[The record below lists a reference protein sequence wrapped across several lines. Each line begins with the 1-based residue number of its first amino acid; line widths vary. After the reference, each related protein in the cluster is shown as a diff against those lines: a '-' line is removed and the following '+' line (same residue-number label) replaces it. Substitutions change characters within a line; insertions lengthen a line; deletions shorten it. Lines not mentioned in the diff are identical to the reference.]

1 MAVELSFLSQYL
13 AGTSAEFW
21 REKEAGGWAT
31 VLVVLFL
38 FAYHFSRSFYAL
50 CRRSHLSANPE
61 SPMVHR
67 PLPKANSNSSSGIS
81 KFITEGDLRDLISGL
96 EGKLNDGERWE
107 DVIEKKNGHVTYMA
121 KSCRPKDGPLKYLSV
136 TRFEKCSTE
145 LLRDFYM
152 DNEYR
157 KEWDKTVIE
166 HKQLDVDETSG
177 TEIGLTLKKF
187 PFLTA
192 REYVLAWRVWEGDDK
207 TFYCLIKDCDHPLAP
222 RQKKFVRVRSFISGW
237 RIKKVPGRDACEV
250 TVVHQEDAGMNTEM
264 AKLVFAK
271 GIWSYVC
278 KMSNALHEYSSRNRK
293 QSSSVSTL
301 LKIIKKVPPE
311 VQNETEIENP
321 ERRQLSN
328 AASTSNYKG
337 RLSNPEKC
345 KSSHT
350 STSDHKGTPLKKWVN
365 RLLLIGGIVCLSRGR
380 SALGTQVAMAVVLKQ
395 LMKGQVDPA
404 PAPAPAPALRV

>member
-1 MAVELSFLSQYL
+1 MAFELSFLSHYL
-13 AGTSAEFW
+13 AGTGTSGEFW
-21 REKEAGGWAT
+21 LEKEAGGWAT

-38 FAYHFSRSFYAL
+38 FAYHFFRSFYAL
-50 CRRSHLSANPE
+50 RRRCHLSAIPQY
-61 SPMVHR
+61 PMVHR
-67 PLPKANSNSSSGIS
+67 PSPKANSSSGIS

-96 EGKLNDGERWE
+96 EGKLNDEERWE
-107 DVIEKKNGHVTYMA
+107 DVIEKKNGHVSYMA

-136 TRFEKCSTE
+136 TRFEKCSTD

-166 HKQLDVDETSG
+166 HKQLEVDETSG

-222 RQKKFVRVRSFISGW
+222 QQKKFVRVRSFISGW

-264 AKLVFAK
+264 AKLVFSK

-278 KMSNALHEYSSRNRK
+278 KMSNALHEYSSRNRR

-311 VQNETEIENP
+311 LQNETEIENP

-328 AASTSNYKG
+328 ASTSNYNG
-337 RLSNPEKC
+337 RPSNPEKC

-350 STSDHKGTPLKKWVN
+350 STSTSTSDHKGKPLKKWVN

-380 SALGTQVAMAVVLKQ
+380 STLGTQVAMAVVLKQ
-395 LMKGQVDPA
+395 LMKGQVV
-404 PAPAPAPALRV
+404 PAPAPALHG